1 MSSSS
6 FLSLNAPI
14 SLKVWCED
22 PETNK
27 EAKTFVTKT
36 YLTYRVLLKQDGRDL
51 IGVRHR
57 YSEFETLRSS
67 IASKF
72 IPLGITTPVLP
83 PKKPMT
89 SAISGNNT
97 EKIFIKE
104 RTRGLSLFVESLCD
118 NVFLRHDI
126 SWKAF
131 MRPSS
136 TTFQVLD
143 DGDENIAEKEL
154 IKALNDANLDVKK
167 AASNFIKVKE
177 EIYFIEKHVKSVLSK
192 LRNIQDYERKLANA
206 CEEYVSSL
214 FTWGEKEKT
223 DVKFLRGCGDDIS
236 ASDIRGPEHVSST
249 ISQLSL
255 VATSQ
260 AITTK
265 SAPDY
270 SGVLLAVCLEHELSR
285 VESFKELFKFYDELV
300 FNIEAARKS
309 EKFVTLAFDEQRLH
323 RFLKGVFY
331 VSIPLATR
339 QRCEMFRNASSMVVS
354 TMTTSSSRLFTD
366 TINFFNNIC
375 MDPSKAV
382 DEGALMM
389 NLLSMPLSERGNVPI
404 MSMDDGKELSH
415 APLPFYGILHTP
427 AAGPYE
433 NTSSSKNNSSSNESS
448 DDIVRQYE
456 EVLST
461 ATLNTA
467 SSTPVPYAKPT
478 NPLAR
483 RTSVVINRRTST
495 TDETL
500 PQPPPTTANSV
511 TLDDGTS
518 LRSLDSS
525 LMPTSPTEGTADSP
539 TRSATQ
545 TTRRQS
551 AALADLLDM
560 NTDSNKKSPF
570 DD

>member
-1 MSSSS
+1 MSSFVSS
-6 FLSLNAPI
+6 NATI
-14 SLKVWCED
+14 KLKVWCED

-27 EAKTFVTKT
+27 ETKTFVTKT

-51 IGVRHR
+51 VGVRHR

-67 IASKF
+67 ISSKF
-72 IPLGITTPVLP
+72 VPLGISIPMLP

-104 RTRGLSLFVESLCD
+104 RTRGLSLFVESLCE

-131 MRPSS
+131 MRPS
-136 TTFQVLD
+136 TTTYQVLD

-154 IKALNDANLDVKK
+154 IKALNDANLDIKK
-167 AASNFIKVKE
+167 ASSNFIKLKE

-192 LRNIQDYERKLANA
+192 LRTIQDYERKLANA
-206 CEEYVSSL
+206 CEEYVSAL

-223 DVKFLRGCGDDIS
+223 DVKFLRGQGDDGVS
-236 ASDIRGPEHVSST
+236 ASDIRNPEHVSNT

-260 AITTK
+260 AMSTK

-331 VSIPLATR
+331 VSVPLATR

-354 TMTTSSSRLFTD
+354 TITTASSKLFTD
-366 TINFFNNIC
+366 TINFFNNISL
-375 MDPSKAV
+375 DPSKAV

-389 NLLSMPLSERGNVPI
+389 NMLSMPLGERGNVPI
-404 MSMDDGKELSH
+404 MAMDADIELPP

-427 AAGPYE
+427 TSGPYNTHTTSSNNNADVVKQYE
-433 NTSSSKNNSSSNESS
+433 DVLTSTALLNTS
-448 DDIVRQYE
+448 
-456 EVLST
+456 
-461 ATLNTA
+461 
-467 SSTPVPYAKPT
+467 SSTPVPYSKPV

-483 RTSVVINRRTST
+483 RTSVVNNRRASGGE
-495 TDETL
+495 DISAAL
-500 PQPPPTTANSV
+500 PPPAPTI
-511 TLDDGTS
+511 TLEDGTS
-518 LRSLDSS
+518 LK
-525 LMPTSPTEGTADSP
+525 TIAGAASPISDNNIDSP
-539 TRSATQ
+539 STAAAQTRL
-545 TTRRQS
+545 QS

-560 NTDSNKKSPF
+560 NQVDDKKSPF

>member
-1 MSSSS
+1 M
-6 FLSLNAPI
+6 
-14 SLKVWCED
+14 
-22 PETNK
+22 
-27 EAKTFVTKT
+27 
-36 YLTYRVLLKQDGRDL
+36 
-51 IGVRHR
+51 
-57 YSEFETLRSS
+57 
-67 IASKF
+67 
-72 IPLGITTPVLP
+72 LP

-104 RTRGLSLFVESLCD
+104 RTRGLSLFVESLCE
-118 NVFLRHDI
+118 NVFLRHDV

-154 IKALNDANLDVKK
+154 IKALNDANLDIKK
-167 AASNFIKVKE
+167 ASTNFIKLKE

-192 LRNIQDYERKLANA
+192 LRTVQDYERKLANA
-206 CEEYVSSL
+206 LEDYVAAL
-214 FTWGEKEKT
+214 FTWGEKEKS
-223 DVKFLRGCGDDIS
+223 DVKFLRGDGDDGVS
-236 ASDIRGPEHVSST
+236 ASDIRNAEHVSSA

-260 AITTK
+260 SMSTK
-265 SAPDY
+265 ASPDN

-323 RFLKGVFY
+323 RFLKGFFY

-339 QRCEMFRNASSMVVS
+339 QRSAMFRNASSMVVS
-354 TMTTSSSRLFTD
+354 TITTASSKLFTD
-366 TINFFNNIC
+366 TINFFNNIS

-389 NLLSMPLSERGNVPI
+389 NLLSMPLGERGNVPI
-404 MSMDDGKELSH
+404 MAMDADKELSP
-415 APLPFYGILHTP
+415 APLPFYSILHTP
-427 AAGPYE
+427 SSTPYY
-433 NTSSSKNNSSSNESS
+433 ES
-448 DDIVRQYE
+448 
-456 EVLST
+456 
-461 ATLNTA
+461 NTA
-467 SSTPVPYAKPT
+467 SSNVDVVKQYDDVLNASVTLNTPSSTPAPYSKPV
-478 NPLAR
+478 NPLAK
-483 RTSVVINRRTST
+483 RTSVVNNRRASG
-495 TDETL
+495 TDDLSSAL
-500 PQPPPTTANSV
+500 PPAPAPLTV

-518 LRSLDSS
+518 LKTLASVSL
-525 LMPTSPTEGTADSP
+525 PTSPLNEETDSP
-539 TRSATQ
+539 VASASTTQ
-545 TTRRQS
+545 SATRRQS

-560 NTDSNKKSPF
+560 NTDGNTKSPF